1 MAANAMQRHVAG
13 HLDAKAFASF
23 LSSFVMQDRAI
34 CAISSWVSAFVAT
47 LVPAHFALPRGF
59 LA

>member
-34 CAISSWVSAFVAT
+34 CAISS
-47 LVPAHFALPRGF
+47 
-59 LA
+59 